1 MQSLISFK
9 HKRTLKLPEYLG
21 RVGEIVHNLEHGD
34 IIFYHGTG
42 AVGNAIRKFT
52 GEDTTHTSVYL
63 GDGKFGE
70 ATYYHFG
77 LAKRGAIESKPAKKS
92 MSHCGKIEVYRPKTR
107 EETKRKAVDFI
118 REREGR
124 FNRYDGW
131 NSFKYMANILP
142 FLKLKQT
149 KRKNKFYCSNLA
161 VEAYKRAGNFDILK
175 NVEVDNTRWILPS
188 DIAKSDKLT
197 RIGEFSL

>member
-1 MQSLISFK
+1 MQNPISFK
-9 HKRTLKLPEYLG
+9 YKRRLKSSEYSD
-21 RVGEIVHNLEHGD
+21 RVGEMVHNLEPGD

-52 GEDTTHTSVYL
+52 GEDTTHTSIYL
-63 GDGKFGE
+63 GDGEFGE

-77 LAKRGAIESKPAKKS
+77 LAKRGAIESKSAKKS
-92 MSHCGKIEVYRPKTR
+92 MSHSKKIEVYRPKTR
-107 EETKRKAVDFI
+107 EETKRKAVDFV
-118 REREGR
+118 REHEGR

-131 NSFKYMANILP
+131 NSFKYIANILP

-161 VEAYKRAGNFDILK
+161 MEAYKRAGSFDILK
-175 NVEVDNTRWILPS
+175 NVEVDNKRWILPS
-188 DIAKSDKLT
+188 DIAKSDEL
-197 RIGEFSL
+197 IIVGEFSL